1 MLASGPD
8 PAKAPRMI
16 SPIPEPTAT
25 DVVSALPVSPRAL
38 LFFLAPRGNYRSI
51 LFSANEVFCGPDT
64 ETRRV
69 QGRLATLK
77 TAVGSFDV
85 ADVLRELPADQYP
98 EIVVVKADATGR
110 NLPRNLGILRCP
122 KVLLVGDTHHLT
134 HPLRRMIEYARSEP
148 FDCIIFDH
156 TRHHAPF
163 FAEAGL
169 APLHWLP
176 ALDFGYLPR
185 AIPIA
190 PGRPL
195 TFVGQTGRH
204 HPWRRAVLAQVRA
217 AGLPLETMTGTLEQT
232 ADIYASSQVTLNVSL
247 NGDLNLR
254 VFEALSAGGFLLT
267 DELAESSGLRM
278 LFEPGRHLDT
288 WRTPGELLDKIRYYL
303 AHPAEAQRIRRAGQ
317 EEIRRAHHPEVKLRE
332 FYDLVFSG
340 RVNPRYDLS
349 LGRPVTSTGTKKPVL
364 NEPRLAAYEV
374 IQSLHQRAGE
384 VVVHS
389 ENPAA
394 LADFSGLPRLR
405 LASVEELSPAS
416 AQVSGAASVPV
427 LWWEGSAERL
437 TEWLGRFSGRHIIVP
452 AASAEVAGVLA
463 AWGFTPRED
472 AAWVHGLTDAM
483 AFVRAARAAGHVEIA
498 CHRLAGLVAASHDSV
513 ETLALAAEAEELG
526 DLSLQQAALEQAICL
541 NRANQPALLAR
552 AAMALDQQDAASTL
566 YFLEEA
572 ARLQPLPAAVDEL
585 RASLAGQ
592 QEGEPRT
599 ASYLRA
605 IGRVPPPA
613 AEEQRRILIVTNLL
627 PPQEL
632 GGYGRMMWEFADGL
646 RKRGHAVKAL
656 TGDAP
661 YLAKTPTPDEVALEA
676 HVSRSLQLIG
686 EWRGSRPKAI
696 GDPRRRGEMVRENAR
711 HVVRAARE
719 FDADLVLAGN
729 LDFLGATLLH
739 ETLAAGLPVLHA
751 LANATPGYAPAEQPA
766 SPRYWVAPC
775 SDWNGQELRRAG
787 FNPVRVETLYP
798 GARIDRFFRLFAPD
812 TRRLRLAY
820 ASLVMPYK
828 GVHVLVQALVRLQAA
843 GVDFTAEIAG
853 DCTDPDFLAQLQQTV
868 AGAGLADRVTFTGFL
883 DRQGLGELFARS
895 NVLVFPSQ
903 FPEPFGISQVEAMAS
918 GLVVVTSGT
927 GGAREIVRHG
937 TDGLLF
943 KADDPAALTEQ
954 LCRLAGDPA
963 LFSRLQQNGQM
974 RALAF
979 SVESA
984 VRKIEQLAGEMIA
997 AQAAPVPDGPE
1008 PVAASVEPP
1017 RPMHVMLYTDD
1028 PESGGVAQYNHVI
1041 LRGLVAAGYRVS
1053 CVQTQVDNPLITEQR
1068 GLGVTHH
1075 WIDYHTGRD
1084 FARTLNDAGDAE
1096 RVFASDRPDLI
1107 VFSDC
1112 CPVSNLAARE
1122 VARQKGL
1129 PYISVVGFVG
1139 AYLADRFKSVLGRLA
1154 AQYSCARAV
1163 VAVSQENLD
1172 LLHNRF
1178 GLPASAGQVI
1188 HYGRPAK
1195 FFAPRDESVRA
1206 RLRAEL
1212 NLPEDAVVCFTAA
1225 RLSAIKGYLY
1235 QVVAAKHL
1243 VALPGC
1249 ENLHFVWA
1257 GEGEQRPALEQAI
1270 ASAGLTGRVHPLG
1283 HRWDVADWYDAAD
1296 IFVLPS
1302 DMEGMPL
1309 AIMEAM
1315 AKGLPVVAT
1324 AVSGI
1329 PEELGDTGQLL
1340 SAAVESRTA
1349 LINQLIR
1356 TLHLWTRDASLRRCV
1371 GEACRLRA
1379 GTMFREPLMIERTVQ
1394 LIRSHLTP
1402 SVPAA
1407 VPA

>member
-1 MLASGPD
+1 MTPS
-8 PAKAPRMI
+8 
-16 SPIPEPTAT
+16 IPEPTAT
-25 DVVSALPVSPRAL
+25 DGLSKPSAAPRAL
-38 LFFLAPRGNYRSI
+38 LFFLAPRANYRST

-69 QGRLATLK
+69 QGRLVTLK
-77 TAVGSFDV
+77 TPVGSFDM
-85 ADVLRELPADQYP
+85 AEVLRELPADQHP
-98 EIVVVKADATGR
+98 EVVVVKADATGR
-110 NLPRNLGILRCP
+110 NLPRNLGVLRCP

-134 HPLRRMIEYARSEP
+134 RPLRSLIEYARSEP
-148 FDCIIFDH
+148 FDRIIFDH

-163 FAEAGL
+163 FADAGL

-185 AIPIA
+185 EIPSEPA
-190 PGRPL
+190 RPL

-232 ADIYASSQVTLNVSL
+232 ADIYASSKVTLNVSL

-288 WRTPGELLDKIRYYL
+288 WRTPGELVEKIRHYL
-303 AHPAEAQRIRRAGQ
+303 THPDEAQRIRRAGQ
-317 EEIRRAHHPEVKLRE
+317 EELRRAHHPDVKLRE

-340 RVNPRYDLS
+340 RENPRYALS
-349 LGRPVTSTGTKKPVL
+349 LARRVISTGAPPPAR
-364 NEPRLAAYEV
+364 NEACLAAYET
-374 IQSLHQRAGE
+374 IQALHQRAGE
-384 VVVHS
+384 VVVHC

-394 LADFSGLPRLR
+394 LADFATLPRLR
-405 LASVEELSPAS
+405 FASLDELSPTPTQTPGVPS
-416 AQVSGAASVPV
+416 VSV
-427 LWWEGSAERL
+427 LWWEGDADRL
-437 TEWLGRFSGRHIIVP
+437 AGWLGRFSGLHVIVP
-452 AASAEVAGVLA
+452 AASPEIENLLA
-463 AWGFTPRED
+463 TWGFTPRKD
-472 AAWVHGLTDAM
+472 AAWVHGLTDPL
-483 AFVRAARAAGHVEIA
+483 AFVRAAHGAGHVELA
-498 CHRLAGLVAASHDSV
+498 HHRLAGLVAASHDSA
-513 ETLALAAEAEELG
+513 ETLELAAQAEQFG
-526 DLSLQQAALEQAICL
+526 DLALYQTALEQAICL
-541 NRANQPALLAR
+541 NRANQPALLTR
-552 AAMALDQQDAASTL
+552 AALALDQEDHASTL

-572 ARLQPLPAAVDEL
+572 ARIQSLPPAVDEL
-585 RASLAGQ
+585 RASLVAQ
-592 QEGEPRT
+592 QENDSRT
-599 ASYLRA
+599 SSYLRA
-605 IGRVPPPA
+605 IGRVPPPP
-613 AEEQRRILIVTNLL
+613 AEEKRRILLVTNLL

-646 RKRGHAVKAL
+646 IKRGHAVKIL

-661 YLAKTPTPDEVALEA
+661 YLAKTPTPDEVELEK

-686 EWRGSRPKAI
+686 EWRGSRPKAL
-696 GDPRRRGEMVRENAR
+696 GDARRRAEMIRENAR
-711 HVVRAARE
+711 RVVRAARD
-719 FDADLVLAGN
+719 FSADLVLAGN
-729 LDFLGATLLH
+729 LDFLGAALLH
-739 ETLAAGLPVLHA
+739 ETLAADLPVLHA
-751 LANATPGYAPAEQPA
+751 VANAGPGYAPDEQPM

-787 FNPVRVETLYP
+787 YNPARVETLYP

-828 GVHVLVQALVRLQAA
+828 GAHVLVQALLRLHAA

-853 DCTDPDFLAQLQQTV
+853 DCTDPDFLAQLKRV
-868 AGAGLADRVTFTGFL
+868 VSAAGLAERVTFTGFL
-883 DRQGLGELFARS
+883 DRQRLGELFAHS

-918 GLVVVTSGT
+918 GLVVVSSGT

-943 KADDPAALTEQ
+943 KADDPAALAEQ
-954 LCRLAGDPA
+954 LLRLAGDRA
-963 LFSRLQQNGQM
+963 LFGRLQQNGQM

-984 VRKIEQLAGEMIA
+984 VRKIEQLAGELLAGSVAPQSDGAESGIETA
-997 AQAAPVPDGPE
+997 SAAP
-1008 PVAASVEPP
+1008 ARPP
-1017 RPMHVMLYTDD
+1017 HVMLYTDD

-1041 LRGLVAAGYRVS
+1041 LRGLAAAGYRVS
-1053 CVQTQVDNPLITEQR
+1053 CVQTRVDNPLIAEQR
-1068 GLGVTHH
+1068 ELGVTHH
-1075 WIDYHTGRD
+1075 WIEYHTGRE
-1084 FARTLNDAGDAE
+1084 FARTLSDAADAE
-1096 RVFASDRPDLI
+1096 RAFAADRPDLV

-1112 CPVSNLAARE
+1112 CPVSNLAARD
-1122 VARQKGL
+1122 VARAMGL

-1154 AQYSCARAV
+1154 GQYTCARAV

-1188 HYGRPAK
+1188 HYGRPEK
-1195 FFAPRDESVRA
+1195 FFAPREEAVRV

-1212 NLPEDAVVCFTAA
+1212 GLADDAVICFTAA

-1235 QVVAAKHL
+1235 QIVAAKHL
-1243 VALPGC
+1243 VAMPGC
-1249 ENLHFVWA
+1249 EKLHFVWA
-1257 GEGEQRPALEQAI
+1257 GDGEQRPAIEQAI
-1270 ASAGLTGRVHPLG
+1270 ASSGLAGRVHLLG
-1283 HRWDVADWYDAAD
+1283 HRWDVADWFDAAD
-1296 IFVLPS
+1296 IFALPS

-1340 SAAVESRTA
+1340 TPAVENRTE
-1349 LINQLIR
+1349 LITQFIR
-1356 TLHLWTRDASLRRCV
+1356 TLHLWTCDAALRRSI
-1371 GEACRLRA
+1371 GEAGRVRA
-1379 GTMFREPLMIERTVQ
+1379 QTMFREPLMVERTLQ